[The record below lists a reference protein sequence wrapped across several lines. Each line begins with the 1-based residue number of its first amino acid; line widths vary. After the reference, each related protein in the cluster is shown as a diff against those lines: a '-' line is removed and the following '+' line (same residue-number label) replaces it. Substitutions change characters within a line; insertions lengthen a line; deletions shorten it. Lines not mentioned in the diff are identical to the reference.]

1 MTNLNAPVEPQ
12 TLRIGFIGAGRLG
25 KALAWSLAGTGLQ
38 VVRVSSNQLR
48 DAQAL
53 AANIPLC
60 EAVSAQQVV
69 NDCDLVFVTTPDNA
83 IASTVAAL
91 RWRAGQA
98 VVHCSG
104 VTEVDALAAAR
115 DQGALVG
122 GFHPMQTFADPL
134 AAVNSLPG
142 STITVEASEPLNG
155 WLVAFSD
162 RLNCRVNRLPP
173 GMRARYHAAAGF
185 TSQFINA
192 LFGEAATVWKSWG
205 ASEEDAL
212 RALLPMARGTLSS
225 IESVGIAKGMPG
237 PVPRGDVASV
247 EKHLAALA
255 ALGPEMLAFY
265 CTLCA
270 STVPLALESRA
281 IDAATAQRLALLLQ
295 LKANKSAVD

>member
-1 MTNLNAPVEPQ
+1 MTELKAPLKPES
-12 TLRIGFIGAGRLG
+12 LRIGFIGAGRLG
-25 KALAWSLAGTGLQ
+25 KALAWSLAGAGMQ
-38 VVRVSSNQLR
+38 VTRAASNKLL

-53 AANIPLC
+53 ASRIALC
-60 EAVSAQQVV
+60 EAVTAQQLVD
-69 NDCDLVFVTTPDNA
+69 NCDLVFVTTPDKA

-115 DQGALVG
+115 QQGAQVG
-122 GFHPMQTFADPL
+122 GFHPMQTFGDPL

-142 STITVEASEPLNG
+142 STITVEASEPLNS
-155 WLVAFSD
+155 WLVAVSD

-192 LFGEAATVWKSWG
+192 LFAEAATVWGSWG

-212 RALLPMARGTLSS
+212 RALMPMARGTLSS

-237 PVPRGDVASV
+237 PVSRGDAASV

-255 ALGPEMLAFY
+255 TLGPEMLGFY
-265 CTLCA
+265 RTLCA
-270 STVPLALESRA
+270 STVPLALKSGA
-281 IDAATAQRLALLLQ
+281 IDAATAQHLASVLQ
-295 LKANKSAVD
+295 TKGAAG